1 MSPPALDDDDTL
13 DLDAEITIPGVMEA
27 VKPIS
32 SSIGETRRLPSLESA
47 LLRPS
52 QHAIFGLSRDIG
64 MVRSN
69 NEDSVLAYFLSQL
82 NILDQPDLG
91 VFVVADGAGGHQN
104 GEQASA
110 IASRMVVNAI
120 NTQIFQPLLASFD
133 PDEGGRDL
141 PPIAEIMTESLK
153 AADAV
158 IQERV
163 PDGGTTLTA
172 AALIGDLVHIAHV
185 GDSRAY
191 MLIPAR
197 PDEEGRLEQL
207 TRDHSVAKRLEEI
220 GQITREEADHHPE
233 ASRLWKI
240 LGLTDNLEP
249 DIITRRLPPGS
260 QLMLCSDG
268 LWNMVPEEE
277 IAAIL
282 STTALPQEAADL
294 LIAAANAHG
303 GVDNIGVVVVHMP
316 PPVNA

>member
-1 MSPPALDDDDTL
+1 MA
-13 DLDAEITIPGVMEA
+13 A
-27 VKPIS
+27 VKPTQNV
-32 SSIGETRRLPSLESA
+32 IGETRRLPSLESA
-47 LLRPS
+47 LLRPT

-82 NILDQPDLG
+82 NILDRPDLG

-110 IASRMVVNAI
+110 IASRMVADAVNA
-120 NTQIFQPLLASFD
+120 QIFQPMLAAA
-133 PDEGGRDL
+133 DEGDMPPDL
-141 PPIAEIMTESLK
+141 PPIAEIMTEALK
-153 AADAV
+153 AADAL
-158 IQERV
+158 IQQRV

-191 MLIPAR
+191 ALIPGAN
-197 PDEEGRLEQL
+197 DEESRLEQL

-260 QLMLCSDG
+260 RLMLCSDG

-277 IAAIL
+277 IIAVL
-282 STTALPQEAADL
+282 STSALPQEAADL

-303 GVDNIGVVVVHMP
+303 GADNIGVIVVHMP
-316 PPVNA
+316 PPVNV